1 MSTLELDAFAA
12 WVETLMRQRGYDID
26 SPRGGGKSRIADEAG
41 VHRAAVT
48 RLLQRQSMPDLET
61 MRRIAPL
68 LGVSV
73 RDMLIRSGRVAPEEL
88 PLTSQDLPPAAAG
101 PPSRTSPSGSA
112 SPRPA
117 ARSSSRWSAS
127 SWSPTRPRA
136 RFPPRPPPTY
146 RPPPRPAAGPG
157 TDATPRG
164 ATRRARYRGRR
175 SGGTG
180 RCVRL
185 APGVFSCWAFVLTY
199 LCEVGTL

>member
-88 PLTSQDLPPAAAG
+88 PLTPREMPPGGRKPTIEDFAQWLGVPEARREVFVKVVSQFLEPEDAEGEAPADA
-101 PPSRTSPSGSA
+101 
-112 SPRPA
+112 PA
-117 ARSSSRWSAS
+117 TADAR
-127 SWSPTRPRA
+127 
-136 RFPPRPPPTY
+136 
-146 RPPPRPAAGPG
+146 
-157 TDATPRG
+157 
-164 ATRRARYRGRR
+164 RRARD
-175 SGGTG
+175 
-180 RCVRL
+180 
-185 APGVFSCWAFVLTY
+185 
-199 LCEVGTL
+199 